1 MCVCVCVCVFLFTF
15 LVKQNQV
22 WWCPVKLDDQKGY
35 IQYILQ
41 ALCLAILYESGFSDR
56 NKRIKE
62 GKKIKEQKFKSELVL
77 FIIKK

>member
-1 MCVCVCVCVFLFTF
+1 MCVCVFLFFFTF

-22 WWCPVKLDDQKGY
+22 WWRPVKLDDQKGY